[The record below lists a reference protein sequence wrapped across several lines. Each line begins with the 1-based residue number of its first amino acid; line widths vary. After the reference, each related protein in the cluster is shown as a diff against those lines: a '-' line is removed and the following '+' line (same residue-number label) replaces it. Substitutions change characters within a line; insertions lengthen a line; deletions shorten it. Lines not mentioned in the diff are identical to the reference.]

1 MHWQLDLLERLRTAA
16 PTVRDVRPYGSVTT
30 PDHLDRWSDLDVELD
45 LTSDADAGQLFDGT
59 PWAWQDTRDRTDPTV
74 QRLRLVLADGR
85 RVDAAVR
92 GGTVR
97 LPEPSPDN
105 AVRFDLALAATRFG
119 RGADLIGL
127 HLVLGVVRST
137 LELWMAVEDRHTGTT
152 HHRSGSATDAAAAR
166 ALAALAGPLGP
177 ATVLQA
183 AALHDEA
190 RAALQ
195 EAARAEARAALREA
209 ARAAAHDDA
218 RADVDTD
225 APTPDWTALRTI
237 VGQTGTDPA

>member
-1 MHWQLDLLERLRTAA
+1 MHWQLDLLERLRTA
-16 PTVRDVRPYGSVTT
+16 PIVRDVRTYGSVTT
-30 PDHLDRWSDLDVELD
+30 RGLLDRWSDLDVEVGLS
-45 LTSDADAGQLFDGT
+45 SDVDAGHLFGGT
-59 PWAWQDTRDRTDPTV
+59 PWAWQDARDRADPTV

-85 RVDAAVR
+85 RVDAAIR

-137 LELWMAVEDRHTGTT
+137 LELWMAVEDRRTGTT

-166 ALAALAGPLGP
+166 ALAALADPLGP

-190 RAALQ
+190 RAALHESAQ
-195 EAARAEARAALREA
+195 ARAALREA
-209 ARAAAHDDA
+209 ARAAAYDGA

-225 APTPDWTALRTI
+225 APTSDWTALRTI
-237 VGQTGTDPA
+237 VGQTETDPA

>member
-1 MHWQLDLLERLRTAA
+1 MHWQTDLLERLGTAD
-16 PTVRDVRPYGSVTT
+16 PVVLDVRPYGSVVT
-30 PDHLDRWSDLDVELD
+30 PDRLDRWSDLDVELD
-45 LTSDADAGQLFDGT
+45 LTADVDAGRLFAGT
-59 PWAWQDTRDRTDPTV
+59 PWAWQDSLDDVDDAV

-97 LPEPSPDN
+97 LPEPSPEN
-105 AVRFDLALAATRFG
+105 AVRFDLTLTATRFG

-137 LELWMAVEDRHTGTT
+137 LELWMAVEDLRTGTT

-166 ALAALAGPLGP
+166 ALAALAGPLSP

-183 AALHDEA
+183 AA
-190 RAALQ
+190 RY
-195 EAARAEARAALREA
+195 
-209 ARAAAHDDA
+209 DDA
-218 RADVDTD
+218 RAAYED
-225 APTPDWTALRTI
+225 ARAVYEGVRAGGGAAPSDWTALLTI
-237 VGQTGTDPA
+237 VGRAGPAPA

>member
-1 MHWQLDLLERLRTAA
+1 MHWQLDLLERLRTAV
-16 PTVRDVRPYGSVTT
+16 PIVRDVRPYGSVTT

-59 PWAWQDTRDRTDPTV
+59 PWAWQDTRDHADPTL

-97 LPEPSPDN
+97 LPEPSPEN
-105 AVRFDLALAATRFG
+105 TVRFDLALAATRFG

-137 LELWMAVEDRHTGTT
+137 LERWMAVEDRRTGTT

-166 ALAALAGPLGP
+166 TLAALAGPLGP

-190 RAALQ
+190 RAAAHD
-195 EAARAEARAALREA
+195 AARAGARAG
-209 ARAAAHDDA
+209 AHDDA
-218 RADVDTD
+218 RSD
-225 APTPDWTALRTI
+225 APTPDWSALRTI